1 MTVSSD
7 PQILLVKWHMDI
19 TWASID
25 FNISLWVTVWQTQF
39 CNVLQYHFWHYC
51 EKQDFISCSWD
62 IFEDRLACL
71 TSTLFLEK
79 GQWPE
84 AQQTKVHSQRKRLH
98 LLRIWLPIHR
108 STLGNHLYR
117 LNVHHSDIM
126 HFLRG
131 LQWLTWCSRQKKQT
145 FLTTSVFKQLWHFNN
160 TRSEITFCS
169 EKSHKNFK

>member
-19 TWASID
+19 KWASID
-25 FNISLWVTVWQTQF
+25 FNIFLWVTVWQTQF
-39 CNVLQYHFWHYC
+39 CNVLQYLTLLREAGFHFLLLRY
-51 EKQDFISCSWD
+51 F
-62 IFEDRLACL
+62 FEDRLACL

-79 GQWPE
+79 GHWPE

-117 LNVHHSDIM
+117 LNMHHSDIM

-131 LQWLTWCSRQKKQT
+131 LQWLTWCSRQKKT
-145 FLTTSVFKQLWHFNN
+145 NLFNY
-160 TRSEITFCS
+160 
-169 EKSHKNFK
+169 